1 MKINKGD
8 FSGKRPKLEQD
19 HLEDDVAILTVASAE
34 VVTVPETATEAERK
48 SVVLSF
54 EETGELVF
62 WPTNKEVGQL
72 IDRLGDDTDSW
83 VGRKV
88 PIEKVTRTY
97 MGKSFAKVGVVG
109 DDEWDVYMKPAKAA
123 KGARRK

>member
-19 HLEDDVAILTVASAE
+19 HLEDDVAILTVASVE

-123 KGARRK
+123 KGARQK